1 LKEQEMPV
9 ELLLS
14 EGIWKNRWF
23 NGTWVEG
30 ESCSAVTDKASG
42 EELSKIGLATPD
54 LAPVPCSS

>member
-1 LKEQEMPV
+1 MPV

-14 EGIWKNRWF
+14 EGIGKNRWF